1 MRKDLLRPNLVINLL
16 HTKRKA
22 SELGIF
28 VKDAEL
34 LCKLKIFNRSAIRPW
49 IIYNCIIEYSR

>member
-1 MRKDLLRPNLVINLL
+1 MRKDLLRPNLAINLL
-16 HTKRKA
+16 RMKWKA

-34 LCKLKIFNRSAIRPW
+34 IYKLKIFNRSAIKTLD
-49 IIYNCIIEYSR
+49 YLQLHY